1 MKEGTSAQFRYCL
14 DLRHFLKFKK
24 NYPFYPCLVVGV
36 KRARYRFSP
45 LPTIRFLILIII
57 LFFRWFVEIRLKLRQ
72 GLTLSKDRKR
82 IKTSQVAGKF
92 LSDW

>member
-45 LPTIRFLILIII
+45 LPTIRFLILKFI
-57 LFFRWFVEIRLKLRQ
+57 LFSLHECNFRLKLRQ
-72 GLTLSKDRKR
+72 GLNLRKDRKR
-82 IKTSQVAGKF
+82 IKTS
-92 LSDW
+92 

>member
-36 KRARYRFSP
+36 KRVCVFCFAKALRT
-45 LPTIRFLILIII
+45 LPTIRF
-57 LFFRWFVEIRLKLRQ
+57 
-72 GLTLSKDRKR
+72 SNS
-82 IKTSQVAGKF
+82 TSGV
-92 LSDW
+92 